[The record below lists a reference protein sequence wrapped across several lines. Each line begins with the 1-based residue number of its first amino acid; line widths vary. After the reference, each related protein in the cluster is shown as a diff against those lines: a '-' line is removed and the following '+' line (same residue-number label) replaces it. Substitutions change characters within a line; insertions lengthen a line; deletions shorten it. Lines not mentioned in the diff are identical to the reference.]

1 MQSTLSGAVPTLRAA
16 TDPSA
21 AGGDYFGPSE
31 RMQTRGSA
39 VKVQAKKAAYD
50 VHDGR
55 ALWEQ
60 SVELTGIDFS
70 GLDQS

>member
-1 MQSTLSGAVPTLRAA
+1 
-16 TDPSA
+16 
-21 AGGDYFGPSE
+21 
-31 RMQTRGSA
+31 MQTRGSA

-70 GLDQS
+70 DLNQS